1 MFTISMKKL
10 RKRIYCIHHKN
21 NEMGNG
27 SEKLPKKIKVKLLHD
42 LLWNE
47 VVQKFPQRIKRL
59 LNIPTVG
66 RD

>member
-1 MFTISMKKL
+1 
-10 RKRIYCIHHKN
+10 
-21 NEMGNG
+21 MGNG
-27 SEKLPKKIKVKLLHD
+27 NEKLPKKIKVKLLHD

-66 RD
+66 RDWFKLTGIFKYWT

>member
-10 RKRIYCIHHKN
+10 RKRRYCIHHKN
-21 NEMGNG
+21 EMGNG
-27 SEKLPKKIKVKLLHD
+27 NEKLPKKIKVELLHD

>member
-10 RKRIYCIHHKN
+10 RKRRDCIHHKN
-21 NEMGNG
+21 NKMGNG
-27 SEKLPKKIKVKLLHD
+27 NEKLPKKIKVKLLHD